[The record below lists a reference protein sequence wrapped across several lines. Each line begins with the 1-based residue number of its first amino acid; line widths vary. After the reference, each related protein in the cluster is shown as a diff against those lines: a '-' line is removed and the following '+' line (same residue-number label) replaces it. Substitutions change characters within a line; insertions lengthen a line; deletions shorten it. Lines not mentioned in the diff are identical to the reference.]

1 MTKANEPEFSMDM
14 RAILERLI
22 AFETVSHMTN
32 VPLMRFV
39 EGLLADA
46 GIESTLLFDAS
57 GQKANLFAQVGPRDV
72 PGVILS
78 GHVDV
83 VPVEGQTWTR
93 AAFELTQEGTRLYG
107 RGTTDMKGFDACA
120 IACMIDAAKRDLKVP
135 LILALSYDEEI
146 GCRGVGPMIEAMAEW
161 PVRPRLCIVGE
172 PTNME
177 AAIGHKGKVA
187 LRVTCTGRAGHS
199 SMAPLALN
207 AIHLAMDFGAAVRA
221 LQARVAASGPFDADY
236 DVPYSTLHM
245 GKITGGVQ
253 VNVVAQSCV
262 LDMEIRSLAGD
273 DPAILIVALQEAADK
288 IVAPLQ
294 ADFPEAAIEIE
305 PLWDYPGLGT
315 KPDADV
321 VTFVKGLT
329 GGNTHLKVA
338 YGTEG
343 GMFAQ
348 RLGLPT
354 VVCGPGAMAQGH
366 MPDEFIEQSQLD
378 RCEAMLKA
386 LLARCE
392 TGFQT

>member
-1 MTKANEPEFSMDM
+1 MDM

-39 EGLLADA
+39 EGVLAEA
-46 GIESTLLFDAS
+46 GIESTLIFDSS
-57 GQKANLFAQVGPRDV
+57 GEKANLYAMVGPRDV

-83 VPVEGQTWTR
+83 VPVEGQSWTR
-93 AAFELTQEGTRLYG
+93 PAFTLTQEGSRLYG

-120 IACMIDAAKRDLKVP
+120 IALMRHAAGRDLKVP
-135 LILALSYDEEI
+135 LILALSHDEEV
-146 GCRGVGPMIEAMAEW
+146 GCRGVGSMIDAMAEW
-161 PVRPRLCIVGE
+161 PVAPRLCLVGE
-172 PTNME
+172 PTSME

-187 LRVTCTGRAGHS
+187 LKVTCTGRAGHS
-199 SMAPLALN
+199 SMAPMALN
-207 AIHLAMDFGAAVRA
+207 AIHLAMDFGKAVRD
-221 LQARVAASGPFDADY
+221 LQAQIAAEGPFDTDY
-236 DVPYSTLHM
+236 DVPYSTLHI
-245 GKITGGVQ
+245 GKISGGVQ
-253 VNVVAQSCV
+253 VNVVAHSCV
-262 LDMEIRSLAGD
+262 MDMEIRSLAGD
-273 DPAILIVALQEAADK
+273 DPARMIAALEAAAEA
-288 IVAPLQ
+288 IVAPLR

-305 PLWDYPGLGT
+305 RLWDYPGLGT
-315 KPDADV
+315 AADAEV
-321 VTFVKGLT
+321 VSFVKSLT
-329 GGNTHLKVA
+329 GGNGHLKVA

-366 MPDEFIEQSQLD
+366 MPDEFVEIAQLQ
-378 RCEAMLKA
+378 RCEAMMAA

-392 TGFQT
+392 TGF